1 MKRNILNIAI
11 PKGYLKKDCIRLIRE
26 AGYDTASL
34 SEDNRKLF
42 VYSES
47 RDIKYVISRP
57 MDVPVYVEYGACD
70 IGFVGKDVLLEK
82 ESKVYELLDAGT
94 GRCRLILATRKDC
107 IDKVKTHYQHFGSIR
122 VATKYPNIAKKF
134 FDRKGMQVEI
144 IKLHG
149 SVELGPIL
157 GIAEEILDITA
168 TGRTLR
174 ENDLVE
180 MENIMVSTTRLIAN
194 MVSYRVKHEA
204 VNEFVERIG
213 RVVDGNKTKE
223 KQ

>member
-1 MKRNILNIAI
+1 MLNVAI
-11 PKGYLKKDCIRLIRE
+11 PKGYLKKDCIRIIEE
-26 AGYDTASL
+26 AGYDTGSL
-34 SEDNRKLF
+34 AKGDRRLF
-42 VYSES
+42 VYSRA
-47 RDIKYVISRP
+47 RDIKYVVSRP

-82 ESKVYELLDAGT
+82 ESSVYELLDVGT

-107 IDKVKTHYQHFGSIR
+107 VEKVKTHYQHFGSIR
-122 VATKYPNIAKKF
+122 VATKYPNVAKKF

-180 MENIMVSTTRLIAN
+180 MESIMVSTTRLIAN
-194 MVSYRVKHEA
+194 MVSYRVKYKLINDFA
-204 VNEFVERIG
+204 ERIG
-213 RVVDGNKTKE
+213 RVVDGNKTKQ